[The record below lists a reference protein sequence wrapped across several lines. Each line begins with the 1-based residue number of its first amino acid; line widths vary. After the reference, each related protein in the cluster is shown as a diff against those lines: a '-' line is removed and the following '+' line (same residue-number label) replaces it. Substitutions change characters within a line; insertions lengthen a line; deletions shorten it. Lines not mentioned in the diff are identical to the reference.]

1 MSKSPLLLTLAIAH
15 LSLTDRTQSEPLTDK
30 SSPNSYDSC
39 EDRFSTLFQGGL
51 DSIPSQVVPVQLIA
65 FVERP
70 ARDDPFST
78 WSMSD
83 TAYPSVFAFQYIEFV
98 CLLRISAL
106 VEYLRRCV
114 LMLLLEG
121 FAATEPTTRGIQ
133 NRMTGAH
140 TINTGHDLYGI
151 GAQFESSH
159 D

>member
-1 MSKSPLLLTLAIAH
+1 MSPQDDMTEDTGNL
-15 LSLTDRTQSEPLTDK
+15 D
-30 SSPNSYDSC
+30 YDSC
-39 EDRFSTLFQGGL
+39 EDRFPTPSQGEL
-51 DSIPSQVVPVQLIA
+51 DSISSHEVPVQLIA
-65 FVERP
+65 FIERP

-83 TAYPSVFAFQYIEFV
+83 TAYPSVFPFQYIEFV
-98 CLLRISAL
+98 WLLRVSAL

-121 FAATEPTTRGIQ
+121 FAMTEPTIRGIQ

-140 TINTGHDLYGI
+140 TINTIDTGHDLYGI